1 MLVLLKKEKK
11 EMLIEYC
18 EERFGISKVIFEN
31 YQLYEGSKNKIYL
44 IKELLELRFIPESS
58 GLCIFRFD
66 KTPKP
71 TTNFL
76 QLFSADISKNILDIG
91 KKDLINYCKGN
102 DLQVHS
108 SSNKIEPGFIAIR
121 YNNSIVGCAHWNKIT
136 VRNQL
141 PKSRRFK
148 INYY

>member
-11 EMLIEYC
+11 EKLIEYC
-18 EERFGISKVIFEN
+18 TERFGISEEIFEK

-44 IKELLELRFIPESS
+44 IKELLELKFTPESS

-76 QLFSADISKNILDIG
+76 QLFSAVIYKNILDIDE
-91 KKDLINYCKGN
+91 KNLINYCKGYA
-102 DLQVHS
+102 LRMHP
-108 SSNKIEPGFIAIR
+108 SSNKIEPGFIAVR
-121 YNNSIVGCAHWNKIT
+121 YNNIIVGCAHWNKIT

-141 PKSRRFK
+141 PKSRRCK
-148 INYY
+148 INYC

>member
-11 EMLIEYC
+11 EKLIEYC
-18 EERFGISKVIFEN
+18 TERFGISEEIFEK

-44 IKELLELRFIPESS
+44 IKELLELRFTPESS

-76 QLFSADISKNILDIG
+76 QLFSAVISKNILDIDE
-91 KKDLINYCKGN
+91 KNLINYCKGY
-102 DLQVHS
+102 DLRMHP
-108 SSNKIEPGFIAIR
+108 SSNKIKPGFIAVR
-121 YNNSIVGCAHWNKIT
+121 YNNTIVGCAHWDKIT

-141 PKSRRFK
+141 PKSRRCK
-148 INYY
+148 INYC

>member
-1 MLVLLKKEKK
+1 MLILLKKEKK

-18 EERFGISKVIFEN
+18 EERFGISEEIFQN

-44 IKELLELRFIPESS
+44 IKELIVLRFVPESS

-76 QLFSADISKNILDIG
+76 QLFSADISKNILDID
-91 KKDLINYCKGN
+91 KNELRNYCKGN

-108 SSNKIEPGFIAIR
+108 RSNKIEPGFIAIR

-141 PKSRRFK
+141 PKSRRCK
-148 INYY
+148 INYC

>member
-18 EERFGISKVIFEN
+18 EERFGITKVIFEN

-76 QLFSADISKNILDIG
+76 QLFSTNITKNTLDIG
-91 KKDLINYCKGN
+91 ENDLINYCKGN
-102 DLQVHS
+102 DLQMHS
-108 SSNKIEPGFIAIR
+108 NSNKIEPGFIAIR
-121 YNNSIVGCAHWNKIT
+121 YNNNIVGLSLIHI
-136 VRNQL
+136 
-141 PKSRRFK
+141 
-148 INYY
+148 